1 MDLEFSSAAVRGLT
15 GYVQRV
21 ATALGLSGHGFFV
34 QTENPANAYLALD
47 TRAPRFPT
55 RDAALVWDE
64 VHGWAAA
71 LERHSGEDLVI
82 LSYLGDDVLPAPEVV
97 AKFTHQVLAGIFPDR
112 TTPTILRAAGDDDG
126 LPARLARYAGVD
138 AGAGGR
144 ATALVD

>member
-1 MDLEFSSAAVRGLT
+1 MVLEFSSAAVRGLP

-34 QTENPANAYLALD
+34 QMETPANAYLALD
-47 TRAPRFPT
+47 SRAQLFPT

-71 LERHSGEDLVI
+71 AESQSGEDLVI

-97 AKFTHQVLAGIFPDR
+97 ADLTRRVLAGTLPAR
-112 TTPTILRAAGDDDG
+112 TTPTILRDPNDDDG
-126 LPARLARYAGVD
+126 LPARLARYARV
-138 AGAGGR
+138 ATGASR
-144 ATALVD
+144 PTALID